1 MDMKNKLMYY
11 VLKKSV
17 TCVQLYSVFI
27 HYYVVLFVTASNI
40 SITLV
45 AILKKCNSYQLY
57 QCNIV
62 MALLGLCLF
71 IVEIIIIHSK

>member
-11 VLKKSV
+11 ALKKSV

-40 SITLV
+40 SITLL
-45 AILKKCNSYQLY
+45 AILKNFYSYQL
-57 QCNIV
+57 IMSV
-62 MALLGLCLF
+62 
-71 IVEIIIIHSK
+71 I